1 MKDQTIIQSLS
12 GKNYLVTVRS
22 MFAWTNSA
30 PTETIYNCPKDLLPA
45 VREWLSGLELPQRY
59 VAHCYP
65 RKGN

>member
-30 PTETIYNCPKDLLPA
+30 PTEKIYNCPKDLLPA
-45 VREWLSGLELPQRY
+45 VREWLSTLSLPQR
-59 VAHCYP
+59 
-65 RKGN
+65 